1 MSRKFLVNID
11 LNQNQLLNAQIQN
24 LATAPS
30 SPVTGQIYYNT
41 TSNVLYFWNGTSWVT
56 PSSTQ
61 ITTGILSAR
70 PTASSAG
77 ANNFYYATDN
87 HLLYESD
94 GTNWNQVSSFGS
106 VTAVTS
112 YGASSTDGTST
123 NYARADHS
131 HGSPSLSTNTPTAVS
146 ITASGAAGSGTTP
159 SKDDHTHAGPGFGA
173 VTAQTSNG
181 ASSANGTASTVA
193 HSDHTHGTPALTS
206 VTPTNTTS
214 TSSTVGTG
222 TAAAHEDHTHGL
234 TPANF
239 TLDTFGAPAANVAF
253 NAKKITGLAD
263 PTSAQD
269 AATKNYV
276 DSVAQGLDVKA
287 SVRAATTAAGTLATS
302 FANGQ
307 VIDGVTLVTGDR
319 ILIKNQAT
327 QTENGI
333 YTVNASGAPTRST
346 DMNTGTEVPGAFTFV
361 EEGTTLADTG
371 WVCTTNAP
379 VTLGSTN
386 IVFSQFS
393 GAGTYA
399 AGNGITLSGNTF
411 SFNPLSTGGL
421 QAASGGASILL
432 ATNSGLG
439 TTSSGLAVGA
449 GTGITVSTGTVSLTN
464 TSVTVNGT
472 SIALGASGTVTANT
486 TNALTLGTGLT
497 GTSFNGS
504 AAVTAAIDTS
514 VVARKYSTTLSTSAT
529 SYTITH
535 NLGTTDVIV
544 QVYTVSDGSEVV
556 VDNLRASTNTVTLNF
571 SVAPTANVYRVV
583 ILG

>member
-41 TSNVLYFWNGTSWVT
+41 SSNTLLYYNGNGWIPTGGFTVGT
-56 PSSTQ
+56 LGAQPS
-61 ITTGILSAR
+61 
-70 PTASSAG
+70 ASSANSG
-77 ANNFYYATDN
+77 TFYYATDN
-87 HLLYESD
+87 YLIYYSN
-94 GTNWNQVSSFGS
+94 GSSWQQAEAFGS
-106 VTAVTS
+106 VTAQTS
-112 YGASSTDGTST
+112 FGASSS
-123 NYARADHS
+123 
-131 HGSPSLSTNTPTAVS
+131 
-146 ITASGAAGSGTTP
+146 
-159 SKDDHTHAGPGFGA
+159 
-173 VTAQTSNG
+173 
-181 ASSANGTASTVA
+181 NGTATTYA
-193 HSDHTHGTPALTS
+193 HSDHTHGTPSLTS
-206 VTPTNTTS
+206 VTPSNVTATS
-214 TSSTVGTG
+214 AAVGTG
-222 TAAAHEDHTHGL
+222 TAAAHEDHVHGF

-239 TLDTFGAPAANVAF
+239 ALSAFGVPTSTVSFNSQKISNLLDPAA
-253 NAKKITGLAD
+253 
-263 PTSAQD
+263 AQD

-276 DSVAQGLDVKA
+276 DSVAQGLDVKG
-287 SVRAATTAAGTLATS
+287 SVRAATTTAGTLATS

-346 DMNTGTEVPGAFTFV
+346 DMDAGTEVPGAFTFV

-386 IVFSQFS
+386 IVFAQFS

-449 GTGITVSTGTVSLTN
+449 GSGILVSTGTV
-464 TSVTVNGT
+464 
-472 SIALGASGTVTANT
+472 
-486 TNALTLGTGLT
+486 
-497 GTSFNGS
+497 
-504 AAVTAAIDTS
+504 AIDTA
-514 VVARKYSTTLSTSAT
+514 VVARKYATTLSTSAT

-535 NLGTTDVIV
+535 NLGTTDVVV